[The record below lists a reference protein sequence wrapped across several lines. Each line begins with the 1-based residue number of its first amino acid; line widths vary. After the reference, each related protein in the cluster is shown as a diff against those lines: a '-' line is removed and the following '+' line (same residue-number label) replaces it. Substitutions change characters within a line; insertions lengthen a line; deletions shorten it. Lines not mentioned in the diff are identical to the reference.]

1 MLLVLV
7 GDIKSKTIQLVQL
20 SLDLF
25 LAVAFKVKY
34 LTGGFLPFD
43 FGLMLKG
50 LNIHIGEM
58 VE

>member
-7 GDIKSKTIQLVQL
+7 GDIKSKTIQLMQL
-20 SLDLF
+20 SLDLL
-25 LAVAFKVKY
+25 LALGFKVEY

-50 LNIHIGEM
+50 LNVHIGE
-58 VE
+58 VV